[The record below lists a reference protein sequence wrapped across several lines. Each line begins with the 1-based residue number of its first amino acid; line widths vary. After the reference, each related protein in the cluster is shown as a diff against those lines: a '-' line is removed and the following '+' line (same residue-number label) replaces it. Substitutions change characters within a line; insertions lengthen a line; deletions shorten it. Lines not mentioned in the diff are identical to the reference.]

1 MKAGSEQGG
10 VIARLGTKN
19 PLFTRTGMPD
29 CHSKW
34 SSHVMSRVGNFTARR
49 TTQEN
54 KGLKLGG

>member
-19 PLFTRTGMPD
+19 PLFPRTGMTE

-34 SSHVMSRVGNFTARR
+34 SSHMMSRVGNFTARR

-54 KGLKLGG
+54 KGLKLRG

>member
-10 VIARLGTKN
+10 VTAGLGTKN
-19 PLFTRTGMPD
+19 PLFPRTGMPE
-29 CHSKW
+29 CLSKW
-34 SSHVMSRVGNFTARR
+34 SSHVRVGNFTARR